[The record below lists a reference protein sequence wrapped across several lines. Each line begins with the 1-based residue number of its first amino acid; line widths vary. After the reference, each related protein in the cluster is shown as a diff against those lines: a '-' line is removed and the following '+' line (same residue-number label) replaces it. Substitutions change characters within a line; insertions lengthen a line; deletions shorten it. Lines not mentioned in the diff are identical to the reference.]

1 MTILLDRNT
10 RFITCGFTGKQGTF
24 HSLQSKDYG
33 GEFVGGVNPGKGGTI
48 HEGYPVFNTAFEAKR
63 KTQATAALVFVPA
76 RHAVDSIIE
85 CIESEFE
92 LIICSTNG
100 IPIQDMIK
108 IKAYIDRSNSILVGP
123 NSFGVISPGDSKMGI
138 MPGHIYMPGKVG
150 VVSRSAT
157 LSYDIVQM
165 LTAED
170 IGQSTC
176 IGIGADPISGS
187 SFIDM
192 LKLFDKDTDTDAVL
206 LIGEI
211 GGVSEVDA
219 ARWIRD
225 NMQKPVVI
233 FMAGYHAP
241 KGKRLG
247 HAGAVINVK
256 EESVE
261 EKTKLIE
268 DCGVHVVKSIFDIPS
283 ALKLVIKSDS

>member
-1 MTILLDRNT
+1 
-10 RFITCGFTGKQGTF
+10 
-24 HSLQSKDYG
+24 
-33 GEFVGGVNPGKGGTI
+33 
-48 HEGYPVFNTAFEAKR
+48 
-63 KTQATAALVFVPA
+63 
-76 RHAVDSIIE
+76 
-85 CIESEFE
+85 
-92 LIICSTNG
+92 
-100 IPIQDMIK
+100 
-108 IKAYIDRSNSILVGP
+108 
-123 NSFGVISPGDSKMGI
+123 
-138 MPGHIYMPGKVG
+138 MPGKVG

-187 SFIDM
+187 NFIDM
-192 LKLFDKDTDTDAVL
+192 LKLFDKDSDTDAVL

-225 NMQKPVVI
+225 NMQKPVII

-268 DCGVHVVKSIFDIPS
+268 DCGVHVVKSIFDIPG
-283 ALKLVIKSDS
+283 ALKLVVKSDS